1 MWEGNDILNNFYKSV
16 INSIPIGAIAV
27 NSELVIA
34 DMNPAMERISGL
46 SQRYLLGLPLGNL
59 FFTLFEQACAQGLID
74 KLQGILTTKTP
85 LSTEASFSK
94 ERGECICSITATP
107 LASEEEAVMGI
118 LLMVEDITERKQV
131 KTALVESEE
140 KFRTITTS
148 AKDAIIMLDN
158 DGNISF
164 WNKAAEEIFGYSSQE
179 VLGQEY
185 HTLLGPKHYYEAYRK
200 GFSYFKTTGQVP
212 VIGKTFE
219 LTALRKDGTE
229 FPIELSLSAVK
240 VKGKW
245 NAIGILRDITEQ
257 KKLTQTLQKSKEQ
270 LEEVSLNI
278 PGAVYQFYARQ
289 DGEWGLYYVSKK
301 VKEIFGMLPELEGF
315 FDRFYECVVD
325 EDKERFAKSIKKA
338 VKEVSEWDFEGRF
351 RKPSGEI
358 LWFKGNSLPSK
369 HEKEIVF
376 NGVLLDITSRKQAE
390 EDLKKYRDHLEELVE
405 ERTKD
410 LAAERERLAVTL
422 RAIDDGVITTDV
434 EGKVV
439 LINKAAE
446 KLTGWT
452 QRDASGK
459 PLSEVFHIINEKT
472 GKRCDDPVKKVLE
485 SGGIVGLANDTAL
498 IARDGANRLI
508 DDSGAPIY
516 DKDNRIIGAVLVFR
530 DVTEKRAM
538 QEEILKGQKLESLG
552 ILAGGIAHDFNNILT
567 TILGNINLAQM
578 YYPQQADK
586 VLEKLETAERASL
599 RAKDLTQQLLTFA
612 RGGAPIKKIASIV
625 KLLKETT
632 TFALSGANVR
642 SEFSLPDA
650 LWPIE
655 CDPGQIS
662 QVIDNLIIN
671 AREAMP
677 QGGIVEVKAENIIIE
692 AECALPLPEGKY
704 IKVVIKDHGP
714 GISKAHFQKIF
725 DPFFT
730 TKEEG
735 RGLGLTT
742 VHSII
747 KRHGGYIELESEPD
761 AGTTFYIYLPA
772 SGEKL
777 IEEKEVDRIFRGKGK
792 ILLMDDETDVR
803 KTTGGLLKYIGY
815 EVEFAGDGAEAIEL
829 YKKAKASGR
838 PFEAVILDLTIPGG
852 MGGKEAIKKLIEI
865 DPEVRAIVSSGY
877 SNDPIM
883 ADFREYGFSSVV
895 SKPYKIEEL
904 SQALRVE
911 K

>member
-1 MWEGNDILNNFYKSV
+1 MWEENDILNKFHISV

-46 SQRYLLGLPLGNL
+46 SQRYFLGLPLANL

-85 LSTEASFSK
+85 LSTEAGFSP
-94 ERGECICSITATP
+94 ERGERICRITATP
-107 LASEEEAVMGI
+107 LAGEEEAIMGI
-118 LLMVEDITERKQV
+118 LLMVEDITERKRANENLKRYQFM
-131 KTALVESEE
+131 VESAHDVIFFKDLESRYIIANAKTLEAFGLSGEE
-140 KFRTITTS
+140 
-148 AKDAIIMLDN
+148 
-158 DGNISF
+158 
-164 WNKAAEEIFGYSSQE
+164 
-179 VLGQEY
+179 
-185 HTLLGPKHYYEAYRK
+185 
-200 GFSYFKTTGQVP
+200 
-212 VIGKTFE
+212 VIGKN
-219 LTALRKDGTE
+219 D
-229 FPIELSLSAVK
+229 
-240 VKGKW
+240 
-245 NAIGILRDITEQ
+245 
-257 KKLTQTLQKSKEQ
+257 
-270 LEEVSLNI
+270 
-278 PGAVYQFYARQ
+278 Y
-289 DGEWGLYYVSKK
+289 
-301 VKEIFGMLPELEGF
+301 EIMP
-315 FDRFYECVVD
+315 
-325 EDKERFAKSIKKA
+325 DKEEAMQNVRDDQLVFKTGEPAEIIKHMTGA
-338 VKEVSEWDFEGRF
+338 DGKEYWFQVIKVPHLNVDGSMAGLVGIARNITTL
-351 RKPSGEI
+351 KQTGE
-358 LWFKGNSLPSK
+358 
-369 HEKEIVF
+369 E
-376 NGVLLDITSRKQAE
+376 
-390 EDLKKYRDHLEELVE
+390 LKKHRDHLEELVE
-405 ERTKD
+405 ERTRD
-410 LAAERERLAVTL
+410 LEAERERLAVTL
-422 RAIDDGVITTDV
+422 RAIGDGVIATDV
-434 EGKVV
+434 EGKIV

-446 KLTGWT
+446 NLTGWT
-452 QRDASGK
+452 QRDVSGK
-459 PLSEVFHIINEKT
+459 PLREVFHIINEKT

-485 SGGIVGLANDTAL
+485 SGGIVRLANGTAL
-498 IARDGANRLI
+498 IAGDGTKRLI

-516 DKDNRIIGAVLVFR
+516 DKDNRIIGVVLVFR

-538 QEEILKGQKLESLG
+538 QEELLKVQKLESLG

-567 TILGNINLAQM
+567 TILGNINLAQA

-586 VLEKLETAERASL
+586 VLKKLETAERASL

-612 RGGAPIKKIASIV
+612 RGGAPIKKIISIA
-625 KLLKETT
+625 KLLQETT

-677 QGGIVEVKAENIIIE
+677 EGGIVEVKAENIMIE
-692 AECALPLPEGKY
+692 AGCALPLPEGKY
-704 IKVVIKDHGP
+704 IKVAIKDQGP
-714 GISKAHFQKIF
+714 GISKEHFQKIF

-777 IEEKEVDRIFRGKGK
+777 IEEKEVDRIFRGEGK

-803 KTTGGLLKYIGY
+803 ETTGGLLKYIGY
-815 EVEFAGDGAEAIEL
+815 EVEFTGDGAEAIEL
-829 YKKAKASGR
+829 YKKAKESGR

-852 MGGKEAIKKLIEI
+852 MGGKEAVAKLIEI

-883 ADFREYGFSSVV
+883 ADFREYGFSGVV

-904 SQALRVE
+904 SQALRAG
-911 K
+911 KG